1 MIVSFCELREKE
13 VVNLC
18 DGKRLGYVT
27 DVEAEFPGGRIT
39 ALILPRGSKYLP
51 VFSTKNCIRIP
62 WQNVEKVGDDL
73 ILIRHAVLGPAQ
85 GKA

>member
-1 MIVSFCELREKE
+1 MTVSFCELREKE

-27 DVEAEFPGGRIT
+27 DVEAEFPSGRIT

-51 VFSTKNCIRIP
+51 VFSSKNCIRIP
-62 WQNVEKVGDDL
+62 WQNVEKIGDDF
-73 ILIRHAVLGPAQ
+73 ILIRYAVLPPVN
-85 GKA
+85 GK